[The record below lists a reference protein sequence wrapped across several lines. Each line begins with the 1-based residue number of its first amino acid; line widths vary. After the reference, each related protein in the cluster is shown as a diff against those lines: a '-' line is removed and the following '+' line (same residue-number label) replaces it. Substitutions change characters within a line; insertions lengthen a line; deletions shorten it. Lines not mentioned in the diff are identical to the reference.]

1 MSATKVRFV
10 TASNEVIT
18 GREDTIIFNSAA
30 AIDFNL
36 GPAVGD
42 FRSFKMKN
50 IGAGAVTL
58 LPYGAET
65 IFEGSEVTSK
75 VLAQGETTEITDS
88 TAEQWTASYVDFETV
103 PLAEGGTGIT
113 TSGVT
118 KVIYVDGGRS
128 DSYTADGSIL
138 RPYKTILAAQT
149 AINAAT
155 ALLLG
160 SEANYDTARYF
171 VNIAPGI
178 YSDNITIN
186 GSGQC
191 KYLRYNMEGVTISG
205 TVTIYQEQVGVT
217 DYYSKVEFFGGLG
230 TRPEK
235 GRCGRITG
243 DIIFRKTAYDSLAY
257 DTFFGVSI
265 EGDIKYGASAGTGYG
280 TWVLCLIN
288 SSIRTAAKS
297 VTTNFA
303 AGSHCVLIEAFES
316 EIRATL
322 TGVID
327 LYTCSNSSFSNMTI
341 TPANGGTIR
350 NCTFSNTT
358 SIIAVKTLSMDACSY
373 KSLMATTPTLTGIT
387 ISHLDNIGAN
397 PTPVARTTGAISATD
412 PVNNNIDALDTA
424 IGFEGQMSGTPHV
437 VTFPTTV
444 FQALD
449 KLDTYK
455 SVQTIKKT
463 IGGVGVAGC
472 DFNFATAANT
482 DEQVIDLG
490 AIVPAKARI
499 VDVFTFT
506 DAQFTGATTLVAD
519 TGTSSGGGELIT
531 SATIYAANAITA
543 SPNAGAFIATPSA
556 SALHIY
562 VNATPGANWS
572 GVTAGKVS
580 VYVTFI
586 NVTNI

>member
-1 MSATKVRFV
+1 MSATKLRFV
-10 TASNEVIT
+10 TSSNEVIKGT
-18 GREDTIIFNSAA
+18 EETIIFNSAA

-58 LPYGAET
+58 LPYGSET

-75 VLAQGETTEITDS
+75 VLATGETTELTD
-88 TAEQWTASYVDFETV
+88 TQNEQWTASYVDFETV
-103 PLAEGGTGIT
+103 PLSEGGTGIT
-113 TSGVT
+113 GSGVT

-128 DSYTADGSIL
+128 DSYTEDGSIL

-155 ALLLG
+155 SLLLG
-160 SEANYDTARYF
+160 SEADYDTARYF

-178 YSDNITIN
+178 YSDNLTIN

-205 TVTIYQEQVGVT
+205 NISITQDQVGVT

-243 DIIFRKTAYDSLAY
+243 NITFLKTAYDSLAY

-280 TWVLCLIN
+280 TWVLCLVN
-288 SSIRTAAKS
+288 SSVRTTSKS
-297 VTTNFA
+297 ITTNFA
-303 AGSHCVLIEAFES
+303 AGSHCVLIEAFNS
-316 EIRATL
+316 EVRATL

-327 LYTCSNSSFSNMTI
+327 LYTCSGSSFSNMTI

-358 SIIAVKTLSMDACSY
+358 SIIATKTLSMDACSY

-387 ISHLDNIGAN
+387 ISHIDNIGAN
-397 PTPVARTTGAISATD
+397 PTPVARTTGSITAAGT
-412 PVNNNIDALDTA
+412 VNDNIDALDSA

-463 IGGVGVAGC
+463 IGGIGVSA
-472 DFNFATAANT
+472 DFNFVTAANT
-482 DEQVIDLG
+482 NEQVIDLG
-490 AIVPAKARI
+490 DIVPAKARI

-506 DAQFTGATTLVAD
+506 DAVFTGATTLVAE
-519 TGTSSGGGELIT
+519 TGTSSSGNELIG
-531 SATIYAANAITA
+531 SATIYDANAITA
-543 SPNAGAFIATPSA
+543 TANAGAFIAVPSA
-556 SALHIY
+556 SATHVY
-562 VNATPGANWS
+562 VSATPGANWS
-572 GVTAGKVS
+572 NVTAGKVS
-580 VYVTFI
+580 VYVTYI